1 MIRLI
6 IITINLNQYH
16 FRIPQVT
23 YNFFYNPRKQTTDA
37 KGLSLNFVCNIKGA
51 LSRLTQLLVMQEE
64 WFDKKDKVYFKIY
77 RVTTWLKIN
86 YNKHISQ
93 ISRSKQNQTMNFG
106 QLLEYNMRNNA
117 QNVVQKLIP
126 DPFLKNQDRAYHCIN
141 CQGFIYRVFYC
152 MPKSS
157 AIEIY

>member
-1 MIRLI
+1 M
-6 IITINLNQYH
+6 
-16 FRIPQVT
+16 
-23 YNFFYNPRKQTTDA
+23 K
-37 KGLSLNFVCNIKGA
+37 
-51 LSRLTQLLVMQEE
+51 
-64 WFDKKDKVYFKIY
+64 
-77 RVTTWLKIN
+77 
-86 YNKHISQ
+86 
-93 ISRSKQNQTMNFG
+93 FG

-141 CQGFIYRVFYC
+141 CLRLYRVFYC